1 MMMKVTQVALLIA
14 GGLAIAGCQLGGV
27 KTAAPVKK
35 PPAADYALVVPAG
48 APPANFKAICY
59 NDADIATMRARMFH
73 QELVV
78 ATLQCQT
85 PSGGRA
91 FDSLYG
97 SYLGK
102 FNGELSTNARA
113 LNDLSRRKRFN
124 VDVIVTEFSNRTA
137 QRPPVDKDYCARN
150 LRALEWALDPKV
162 TSLSQTPPPYDL
174 GPEMN
179 MLPCTTP

>member
-1 MMMKVTQVALLIA
+1 MIMKLTQVALFVV
-14 GGLAIAGCQLGGV
+14 GGLAIAGCQLDGA

-35 PPAADYALVVPAG
+35 PPAADYQQALPAS
-48 APPANFKAICY
+48 APVSNLKAICY
-59 NDADIATMRARMFH
+59 NDADLAIIRARMFH

-91 FDSLYG
+91 FDSIYG
-97 SYLGK
+97 SYNSK
-102 FNGELSTNARA
+102 FGSELSSNARS
-113 LNDLSRRKRFN
+113 LQDVSRRKRFN
-124 VDVIVTEFSNRTA
+124 IDTLVTEFSNRMA
-137 QRPPVDKDYCARN
+137 QRAPVDKDFCSRN
-150 LRALEWALDPKV
+150 LRALEWSLDPKV

-179 MLPCTTP
+179 IYPCTAP

>member
-1 MMMKVTQVALLIA
+1 MIKKLTQVALLMT
-14 GGLAIAGCQLGGV
+14 GGLAIAGCQMDGA

-35 PPAADYALVVPAG
+35 PPAADYQQAIAVS
-48 APPANFKAICY
+48 PPANLKAICY
-59 NDADIATMRARMFH
+59 TDADLGIIRARMFH

-91 FDSLYG
+91 FDTIYG
-97 SYLGK
+97 SYNSK
-102 FNGELSTNARA
+102 FGGELSANARS
-113 LNDLSRRKRFN
+113 LQDVSRRKRFN
-124 VDVIVTEFSNRTA
+124 IDVLVTEFSNRMA
-137 QRPPVDKDYCARN
+137 QRAPVDKDFCARN
-150 LRALEWALDPKV
+150 LRALEWSLDPKV

-179 MLPCTTP
+179 IYPCTAP

>member
-48 APPANFKAICY
+48 APPANLKAICY
-59 NDADIATMRARMFH
+59 NDADIATMRARMLQ
-73 QELVV
+73 QELSV

-85 PSGGRA
+85 PSGSRA
-91 FDSLYG
+91 FDALYG
-97 SYLGK
+97 SFLSK
-102 FNGELSTNARA
+102 FSAELSTNARA
-113 LNDLSRRKRFN
+113 LNDVARRKRLN
-124 VDVIVTEFSNRTA
+124 VDVVVTEFANRSA

-162 TSLSQTPPPYDL
+162 TSLSQAPTPYDL

-179 MLPCTTP
+179 MFPCTAP